1 MKQWIILF
9 FFITPIISFGN
20 SKQPKDS
27 TCADEIDTV
36 ITYANANLGQPYVWA
51 GAKPGGF
58 DCSGFVYYCFK
69 QVGIIIERSS
79 KGLENAGEIVDIKNA
94 KKGDLIV
101 FTGTNPKDKTVGH
114 VGIVI
119 SELGEPIKFIHA
131 SSSSAHPGVVITSY
145 ENSGYVK
152 RFVGIRRLF
161 PCE

>member
-1 MKQWIILF
+1 M
-9 FFITPIISFGN
+9 
-20 SKQPKDS
+20 
-27 TCADEIDTV
+27 
-36 ITYANANLGQPYVWA
+36 
-51 GAKPGGF
+51 
-58 DCSGFVYYCFK
+58 
-69 QVGIIIERSS
+69 
-79 KGLENAGEIVDIKNA
+79 
-94 KKGDLIV
+94 IV

-161 PCE
+161 ACE

>member
-1 MKQWIILF
+1 MKHWIILF
-9 FFITPIISFGN
+9 FFSTPIISFGN
-20 SKQPKDS
+20 SKQLKDS

-36 ITYANANLGQPYVWA
+36 ITYANANLGQPYVWS

-69 QVGIIIERSS
+69 QVGITIERSS

-131 SSSSAHPGVVITSY
+131 SSSTAHPGVVITSF

-161 PCE
+161 SCE

>member
-1 MKQWIILF
+1 MKKLIIIFSFL
-9 FFITPIISFGN
+9 IPSISFAN
-20 SKQPKDS
+20 YPTDS

-36 ITYANANLGQPYVWA
+36 ITYANDNLGQPYVWA

-58 DCSGFVYYCFK
+58 DCSGFVHYCFK
-69 QVGIIIERSS
+69 QVGITIERSS
-79 KGLENAGEIVDIKNA
+79 KGLENAGTPVDIKEA
-94 KKGDLIV
+94 KKGDIIV
-101 FTGTNPKDKTVGH
+101 FTGTNPKDKSVGH

-131 SSSSAHPGVVITSY
+131 SSSTAHPGVVITAY